1 MTNLPK
7 LSSRAKRA
15 LEILADGGR
24 FVERLERDR
33 YTGRDQFH
41 TRLLRTGAYSSAVK
55 GVGMAAF
62 YELKEAGFLTLTAEG
77 TSVSTYWKLN
87 TSGNLN
93 RGGPKCPRGAG

>member
-1 MTNLPK
+1 MTNMPK
-7 LSSRAKRA
+7 LSARAKLA
-15 LEILADGGR
+15 LEVLADGGR

-41 TRLLRTGAYSSAVK
+41 KRLLRNGAWSSVVK

-62 YELKEAGFLTLTAEG
+62 YELEEAGFLTLTPEG

-87 TSGNLN
+87 TA
-93 RGGPKCPRGAG
+93 GA